1 MLQAQGR
8 GKWIM
13 RLWRSVPSPVF
24 HLFALPSPQKITAKK
39 RGPRRKRPEEP
50 SVVDSLD
57 AGSVSFTFVEQ
68 VL

>member
-1 MLQAQGR
+1 
-8 GKWIM
+8 M

-39 RGPRRKRPEEP
+39 RGPRRKCPEEP